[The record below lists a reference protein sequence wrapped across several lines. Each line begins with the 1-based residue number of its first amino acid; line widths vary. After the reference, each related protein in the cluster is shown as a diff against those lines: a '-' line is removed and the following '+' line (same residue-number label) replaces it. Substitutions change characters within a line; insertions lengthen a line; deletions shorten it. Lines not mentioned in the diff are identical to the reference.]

1 MTSKPKKDD
10 FPELGHEGLV
20 AQSEALFNSIG
31 DGAIATDE
39 FGRII
44 RINPAALDILEYRED
59 EVLGEW
65 FPKIIVALDE
75 NLTPLSL
82 IDRPITKA
90 FLTGKPISEKMRYRT
105 KTGQYRPVSVT
116 VSPILLDGRPVGAIE
131 VFRDITVE
139 HSIDR
144 MKSEFI
150 SLASHQLRTPLS
162 AVKTYSHM
170 LLEGYMGDVVP
181 AQKKALRTIL
191 SATNRMNE
199 LVNLL
204 LNVTRVESGS
214 IAMNPKRHSLQKLA
228 EEVVKEMQVP
238 AQEKNLSLHLK
249 LPKQT
254 LSVKT
259 DNLLA
264 KEVLINLV
272 NNAVKYTPEGGEV
285 TIGLTKKGEQAIF
298 AITDT
303 GVGIPAYSQDHIFT
317 KFFRAQNVVKQET
330 TGTGLGLYLV
340 KGLVDTLG
348 GNVWFKSEENKG
360 STFFF
365 SLPLKTTKKNG
376 KQPASTPVDRPS
388 L

>member
-1 MTSKPKKDD
+1 MTTKKTSDKFD
-10 FPELGHEGLV
+10 GLGREGLV

-44 RINPAALDILEYRED
+44 RINPAALEILEYTED
-59 EVLGEW
+59 DVLGEW

-90 FLTGKPISEKMRYRT
+90 FLTGKSISEKMRYRT

-116 VSPILLDGRPVGAIE
+116 VSPILLDGKPVGAIE

-139 HSIDR
+139 HSVDR

-170 LLEGYMGDVVP
+170 LLEGYMGDLVP
-181 AQKKALRTIL
+181 AQKKSLRTIL

-214 IAMNPKRHSLQKLA
+214 IAMNVKRHNLQRLA
-228 EEVVKEMQVP
+228 EEVVKEMQIP
-238 AQEKNLSLHLK
+238 AKEKDIALHLK
-249 LPKQT
+249 LPKQP

-264 KEVLINLV
+264 KEILINLV

-285 TIGLTKKGEQAIF
+285 TITLSKRTNDAVF
-298 AITDT
+298 AVKDT

-348 GNVWFKSEENKG
+348 GNVWFNSKENEG
-360 STFFF
+360 STFYF
-365 SLPLKTTKKNG
+365 SLPLKTSQKTTGTTTDNT
-376 KQPASTPVDRPS
+376 Q
-388 L
+388 

>member
-1 MTSKPKKDD
+1 MISKPKKDN
-10 FPELGHEGLV
+10 FSELGREGLV
-20 AQSEALFNSIG
+20 AQSVALFNSIG

-44 RINPAALDILEYRED
+44 RINPAALEILEYTEE

-65 FPKIIVALDE
+65 FPKIFVALDE

-90 FLTGKPISEKMRYRT
+90 FLTGKPIYEKMRYRT

-199 LVNLL
+199 LVNML

-214 IAMNPKRHSLQKLA
+214 IAVNPKRHSMQRLA
-228 EEVVKEMQVP
+228 EEVAKELQIP
-238 AQEKNLSLHLK
+238 AGEKNIAMHLK
-249 LPKQT
+249 LPKQP

-285 TIGLTKKGEQAIF
+285 TITLTKKNDQAIF
-298 AITDT
+298 AVTDT
-303 GVGIPAYSQDHIFT
+303 GMGIPAHSQDHIFT
-317 KFFRAQNVVKQET
+317 KFYRAQNVVKQET

-340 KGLVDTLG
+340 KGLVDTLDG
-348 GNVWFKSEENKG
+348 KVWFKSTEHKG
-360 STFFF
+360 STFYF
-365 SLPLKTTKKNG
+365 SLPVKVPKKT
-376 KQPASTPVDRPS
+376 ASDASSTTGD
-388 L
+388 